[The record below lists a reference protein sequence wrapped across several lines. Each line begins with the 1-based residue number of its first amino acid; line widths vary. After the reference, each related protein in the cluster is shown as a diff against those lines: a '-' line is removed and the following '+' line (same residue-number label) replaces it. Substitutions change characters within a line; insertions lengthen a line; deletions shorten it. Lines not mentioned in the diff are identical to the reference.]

1 MKDKLIR
8 AASIAAILAGVM
20 ILSTG
25 LRLASLYLYQTYNI
39 EIEHT
44 YLAGTIVLLYV
55 GWKLAEAR
63 ETIREFNVL
72 DSPNIMEIEYKPLTR
87 VVYSTEKH
95 SIWIMECDTELD
107 IPIGTVFEKGHF
119 KYKVTNFNPFCSGK
133 GRVYNTEKL

>member
-8 AASIAAILAGVM
+8 AAFIAALLFGILIVSA
-20 ILSTG
+20 G
-25 LRLASLYLYQTYNI
+25 LRFASLYLYQTYNI
-39 EIEHT
+39 EMEHT
-44 YLAGTIVLLYV
+44 VLVGTLVMLYI

-63 ETIREFNVL
+63 EEVRKFNTI
-72 DSPNIMEIEYKPLTR
+72 DSTDIMQIDYKPLTR

-95 SIWIMECDTELD
+95 SIWIMECNTELD
-107 IPIGTVFEKGHF
+107 IPIGTIFEKGHF